1 MHARAE
7 SALRVH
13 PMIEARH
20 GATASFTANGA
31 KKKQFPSSAI
41 EGLFSE
47 SRWSLCSIEL
57 TRAGVASAPRVEHA
71 FYDFCKHSLRL
82 HLRRMSWPSEDDLG
96 PLAGERSC
104 IAGNSGDAWQTRE
117 R

>member
-41 EGLFSE
+41 EGLFS
-47 SRWSLCSIEL
+47 
-57 TRAGVASAPRVEHA
+57 
-71 FYDFCKHSLRL
+71 KHSLRL